1 MPLRSHSRNIQNN
14 RFAKLQA
21 CVHLTYTAFFSVNK
35 YHGFLCLFVCFFCNK
50 LITLETHP
58 LCKFVLHLSFYICNS
73 HLLSTILWVYS
84 RLSCVSGINLL
95 WFYFLAIKFPPECV
109 HVQRTTTFCR
119 WLPQFYHHTAT
130 YSGCC
135 IHRLILNT
143 TRRTF
148 LHQFFDCF
156 KTTGF
161 CWCLDRSGSKLPHL
175 LFVVLGQWGYS
186 NL

>member
-1 MPLRSHSRNIQNN
+1 M
-14 RFAKLQA
+14 
-21 CVHLTYTAFFSVNK
+21 
-35 YHGFLCLFVCFFCNK
+35 FVRLFFCNK

-84 RLSCVSGINLL
+84 RLSCVPGINLL

-143 TRRTF
+143 TRHAVFTWGIFWNSIKKSSCISVEQMSVAFYTF
-148 LHQFFDCF
+148 DKLSLSTL
-156 KTTGF
+156 TTG
-161 CWCLDRSGSKLPHL
+161 CL
-175 LFVVLGQWGYS
+175 
-186 NL
+186 